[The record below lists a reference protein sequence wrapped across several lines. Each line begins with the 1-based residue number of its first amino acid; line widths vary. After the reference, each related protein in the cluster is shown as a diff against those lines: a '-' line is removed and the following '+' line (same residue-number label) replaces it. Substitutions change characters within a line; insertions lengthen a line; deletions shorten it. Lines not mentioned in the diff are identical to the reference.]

1 MNVAADNTRK
11 AMDNFNKRRARA
23 RAGRGRGG
31 SSQRTVKGSTA
42 TATSGR
48 GNVKD
53 IFKEFH
59 IPQVIIILCSWLQ
72 EVFEYFLQ

>member
-1 MNVAADNTRK
+1 MNIAADNTRK
-11 AMDNFNKRRARA
+11 AMDNFNRR

-31 SSQRTVKGSTA
+31 VTGRGGGNSQRMVKGSTA

-59 IPQVIIILCSWLQ
+59 IPQVIITNLTCTCM
-72 EVFEYFLQ
+72 